1 MRQLLIAG
9 LLCSISAL
17 GIAQEWAK
25 AKVEGSPRHGEW
37 VALDV
42 GGGRKLHSFVV
53 YPEKKE
59 KAPVVIVIHEIFGL
73 TDWVMS
79 LADQLAEAG
88 CIAIAPD
95 LLSGDAPNGG
105 RTKDFA
111 PGEVREAISK
121 LMPSRITSD
130 LNAAADYGLKLPAA
144 NGNLAVIG
152 FCWGGTQTFN
162 YATNRADLK
171 AAYVFY
177 GTGPSDPVVINRIS
191 APVYGFYA
199 ENDARVN
206 ATIDAS
212 KEAMKAAGKTFEPVT
227 YSGGGHGFMRA
238 GEDPSGSEA
247 NKKARAAAWERLRAL
262 LGKLNW
268 EKSSDKKMR
277 ER

>member
-1 MRQLLIAG
+1 MIR
-9 LLCSISAL
+9 LLCAL
-17 GIAQEWAK
+17 CLATMATLGCSQDWAK
-25 AKVEGSPRHGEW
+25 SKVESSPRHGEW
-37 VALDV
+37 VAIDV

-95 LLSGDAPNGG
+95 LLSGDGPNGG

-111 PGEVREAISK
+111 AGDVREAISK
-121 LMPSRITSD
+121 IPPDRITSD
-130 LNAAADYGLKLPAA
+130 LNAATDYGLKLPAS

-152 FCWGGTQTFN
+152 FCWGGTQSFRF
-162 YATNRADLK
+162 ATNRPDLK

-177 GTGPSDPVVINRIS
+177 GSGPSDPVVIKRIV

-206 ATIDAS
+206 STIDAS
-212 KEAMKAAGKTFEPVT
+212 QEAMQAAGKTFEPKT
-227 YSGGGHGFMRA
+227 YAGGGHGFMRA
-238 GEDPSGSEA
+238 GEDPGGSES
-247 NKKARAAAWERLRAL
+247 NKSARAGAWERLRML
-262 LGKLNW
+262 LKKL
-268 EKSSDKKMR
+268 M
-277 ER
+277 